1 MIESLVD
8 QIEARFAAVSA
19 QMSDAEVIAD
29 RVRYA
34 EVGRSFNQLSAAVKL
49 AEQWRHAKSD
59 AEGAG
64 EMLAEGGDDAP
75 GNLRT
80 LCNCCHA
87 LRHWRT
93 DRRAQNMSD
102 VMAATAGK

>member
-1 MIESLVD
+1 MALKPCIVCGLPSSGSRCPAHTYRNGSTRTWRKVRVLILARLNLYVCQLCGRPGSQVD
-8 QIEARFAAVSA
+8 HIVP
-19 QMSDAEVIAD
+19 
-29 RVRYA
+29 
-34 EVGRSFNQLSAAVKL
+34 
-49 AEQWRHAKSD
+49 
-59 AEGAG
+59 
-64 EMLAEGGDDAP
+64 LAEGGDDAP